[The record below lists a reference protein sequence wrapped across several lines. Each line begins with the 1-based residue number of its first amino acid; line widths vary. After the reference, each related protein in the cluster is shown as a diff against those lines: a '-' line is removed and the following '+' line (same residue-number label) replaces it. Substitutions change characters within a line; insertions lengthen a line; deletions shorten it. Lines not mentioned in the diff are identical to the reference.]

1 MNYQNPV
8 LFVLYD
14 LKNRRY
20 VCSFRLKNHAKRYVE
35 LQKKLHGVELGILPL
50 NLQAD
55 IDFMT

>member
-14 LKNRRY
+14 LKTRRY
-20 VCSFRLKNHAKRYVE
+20 VCSFRLKSYAKRYVE
-35 LQKKLHGVELGILPL
+35 LQKKLNGIELGILPL